1 DDLTSIGM
9 NVVQLRK
16 LHDSDDDEDDDDN
29 DDDDDDDDD
38 DHDDDDDK
46 QDDHRLDLLGLFP
59 SKCLSA
65 VIVLAIIVVSVLFA
79 WSYFL
84 DAQFGTQLLL
94 DAGDAVPD
102 LTQTACYACY
112 HISEATGAELPCR
125 ACAVGLSLNEFCDS
139 CAFQGLDDEGCP
151 ECPNA

>member
-1 DDLTSIGM
+1 M
-9 NVVQLRK
+9 
-16 LHDSDDDEDDDDN
+16 EDY
-29 DDDDDDDDD
+29 
-38 DHDDDDDK
+38 
-46 QDDHRLDLLGLFP
+46 HRLVLPELRPSTCRQFLGFRV
-59 SKCLSA
+59 A
-65 VIVLAIIVVSVLFA
+65 VAVLAIIVVSVLFA

>member
-1 DDLTSIGM
+1 M
-9 NVVQLRK
+9 
-16 LHDSDDDEDDDDN
+16 EDY
-29 DDDDDDDDD
+29 
-38 DHDDDDDK
+38 
-46 QDDHRLDLLGLFP
+46 HRLVLPELRPSTCRQFLGFRV
-59 SKCLSA
+59 A
-65 VIVLAIIVVSVLFA
+65 VAVLAIIVVSAFCA
-79 WSYFL
+79 CAFCRY
-84 DAQFGTQLLL
+84 AQFGTQLLL